1 MSTLYKRFENFS
13 SKFVQNRHIDIWVPE
28 NYEQENN
35 KRYAVLYMH
44 DGQNIFDPQF
54 AYTGIDWGIVPA
66 LEKLKTNGEN
76 LKEVIIVGIW
86 NTDKRL
92 DEYLPNKP
100 FHSSRG
106 ETALD
111 KIKPHLKGEILSD
124 LYLQFLVTE
133 LKPFIDQSYRTLSGQ
148 ENTYIMG
155 SSMGGLISLYA
166 LCEYPHVFYGAGCL
180 STHWPIIR
188 TLFRDYLKENMPDP
202 STHKIYFDFGTVGL
216 DKEYE
221 PHQNRIDTVMKN
233 AGYTFGENWLTQKFE
248 GAEHNE
254 AAWRERI
261 HIPLK
266 FLLKK

>member
-1 MSTLYKRFENFS
+1 
-13 SKFVQNRHIDIWVPE
+13 
-28 NYEQENN
+28 
-35 KRYAVLYMH
+35 
-44 DGQNIFDPQF
+44 
-54 AYTGIDWGIVPA
+54 
-66 LEKLKTNGEN
+66 
-76 LKEVIIVGIW
+76 
-86 NTDKRL
+86 L

-100 FHSSRG
+100 FRTSRG

-111 KIKPHLKGEILSD
+111 KIKPHLKGEVLSD

-166 LCEYPHVFYGAGCL
+166 LCEYPDVFYGAGCL

-188 TLFRDYLKENMPDP
+188 TLFRDYLQENIPDP

-221 PHQNRIDTVMKN
+221 PHQKRIDAVMEN

-248 GAEHNE
+248 SAEHNE

-261 HIPLK
+261 HIPLQ